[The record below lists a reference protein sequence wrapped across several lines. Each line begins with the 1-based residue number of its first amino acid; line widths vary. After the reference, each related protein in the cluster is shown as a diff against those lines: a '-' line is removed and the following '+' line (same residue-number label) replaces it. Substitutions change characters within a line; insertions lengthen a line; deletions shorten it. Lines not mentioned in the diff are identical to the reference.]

1 LRYLSR
7 ENLVA
12 NEDPDRPEDPWLT
25 LAEIAEELRV
35 NPATVRQWVAKG
47 RLEATRVGQRKLL
60 VRRSELD
67 RVLEG
72 AGAPAASA
80 EISAPSSATPAPRR
94 PQFPV
99 SELQPAEASVS
110 APVASGAVRDAIDS
124 VRVAD
129 RAWESALTA
138 SELAPPDPGFA
149 ARVHAI
155 ADAAEREGSALLNAA
170 INVGLRWSSRPG
182 ARGMRLSHEL
192 RPGGNRP
199 GPPELWERFDA
210 GIERLGIA
218 MEGTELSAVAYAFT
232 ELSEVLR
239 LIADELEKA
248 GPGWALPQA
257 G

>member
-1 LRYLSR
+1 M
-7 ENLVA
+7 A
-12 NEDPDRPEDPWLT
+12 NEDPDRPDDPWLT
-25 LAEIAEELRV
+25 LAEIAHELRV

-80 EISAPSSATPAPRR
+80 EISPQSSATPAPRR
-94 PQFPV
+94 PQVPV
-99 SELQPAEASVS
+99 SDLQPAEDS
-110 APVASGAVRDAIDS
+110 AAETIGSQVVRDAIDL
-124 VRVAD
+124 VRMAD
-129 RAWESALTA
+129 RGWESALKA
-138 SELAPPDPGFA
+138 SELAPPDPSFA
-149 ARVHAI
+149 MRVRAI
-155 ADAAEREGSALLNAA
+155 ADAAEREGSALMNAA
-170 INVGLRWSSRPG
+170 VNVGLRWTSRPG

-210 GIERLGIA
+210 AIELLGIA

-239 LIADELEKA
+239 LIADTLESA

>member
-1 LRYLSR
+1 M
-7 ENLVA
+7 A
-12 NEDPDRPEDPWLT
+12 NEDPDRPDDPWLT
-25 LAEIAEELRV
+25 LAEIADELRV

-72 AGAPAASA
+72 AGAPAAGGHVSA
-80 EISAPSSATPAPRR
+80 STDTSTPVPRR

-99 SELQPAEASVS
+99 SELQPADESVS
-110 APVASGAVRDAIDS
+110 APVASGVVRDAIDL
-124 VRVAD
+124 VRMAD
-129 RAWESALTA
+129 RGWESALTA

-149 ARVHAI
+149 LRVRAI

-170 INVGLRWSSRPG
+170 VNVGLRWSSRPG

-192 RPGGNRP
+192 RAGGNRP
-199 GPPELWERFDA
+199 GPPALWERFDA
-210 GIERLGIA
+210 AIERLGIA
-218 MEGTELSAVAYAFT
+218 MEGTELSAVAYAFS
-232 ELSEVLR
+232 ELSAVLW
-239 LIADELEKA
+239 LIADELESA

>member
-1 LRYLSR
+1 M
-7 ENLVA
+7 
-12 NEDPDRPEDPWLT
+12 
-25 LAEIAEELRV
+25 

-72 AGAPAASA
+72 AGAPAGGS
-80 EISAPSSATPAPRR
+80 EISAPSSATPALRR
-94 PQFPV
+94 PQVPV
-99 SELQPAEASVS
+99 SELQPGEGLAADVDG
-110 APVASGAVRDAIDS
+110 SGVVRDAIDL
-124 VRVAD
+124 VRMAD
-129 RAWESALTA
+129 RGWESALTA

-149 ARVHAI
+149 VRVRAI

-170 INVGLRWSSRPG
+170 VNVGLRWSSRPG

-192 RPGGNRP
+192 RPGGLRP

-210 GIERLGIA
+210 SVERLGIA
-218 MEGTELSAVAYAFT
+218 MGGTELSAVAHAFT
-232 ELSEVLR
+232 ELSDVLR
-239 LIADELEKA
+239 LIADELESA
-248 GPGWALPQA
+248 GPGWALPEA